1 MTSLF
6 ISDLHLDKKRP
17 EVIKFFIN
25 FMIELDSKI
34 ESLYILG
41 DFIEYWVGDDDPADG
56 LTDIFNV
63 IKKKSDSL
71 DIYIMHGNRDFML
84 SENFCKKF
92 GMKLLKDPTIIEI
105 DNKKIMLMH
114 GDTLCI
120 DDKSYQEFR
129 TMVRSDK
136 WQKEMLKKPLK
147 KKIRTC

>member
-92 GMKLLKDPTIIEI
+92 GMKLLKDPTII
-105 DNKKIMLMH
+105 
-114 GDTLCI
+114 
-120 DDKSYQEFR
+120 
-129 TMVRSDK
+129 
-136 WQKEMLKKPLK
+136 
-147 KKIRTC
+147 